1 MIPYQYAE
9 GEPLMN
15 YQIDKTSDVPLYIQI
30 RNAIEKGV
38 EKGDLKP
45 GDKLPSVIDLAKT
58 IGVTQ
63 ATIRRALKDLQDTG
77 HTSCHVGRGTFIHD
91 PAIDGSGLDNSDV
104 TNARLLPAQKVRE
117 QNSLEFAARRLRM
130 GVGKALSDIMS
141 LAAKPGIIQLT
152 KGVPD
157 PSLLPVNF
165 LQDLVQETL
174 LDSPDDLLEQTD
186 PLGRYDLR
194 QQIAERFSKENGVV
208 TPDQVLITNGSMQAI
223 TLVAQANLDMGYKV
237 LCETPCFKGVTD
249 SFTALGQWVETI
261 TRDDE
266 GPGAALAGKKNRN
279 PSYLLYLCPYAHNPT
294 GQHLTQERYG
304 ILVDWAKE
312 TSSLIVADELFKDLN
327 FSSKLQPS
335 LYKALGADQTI
346 VIGSLSKTVMTGL
359 RLGWVISSRERI
371 QMLAQFKRLMDH
383 SSPSLIQAIAN
394 TIFKSGRYESHT
406 VGMQAVYKKRCKTM
420 MAALKQYMPEEVK
433 WTRPDGG
440 FSLMLSLPQGYSSVA
455 LFLAAIEKGVSFLP
469 GPLFD
474 IDQRF
479 VNCFR
484 LSYAWADVE
493 QIKEGVELLAGA
505 VEELLQRPPG
515 DSGLSGLGSFY

>member
-1 MIPYQYAE
+1 
-9 GEPLMN
+9 
-15 YQIDKTSDVPLYIQI
+15 
-30 RNAIEKGV
+30 
-38 EKGDLKP
+38 
-45 GDKLPSVIDLAKT
+45 
-58 IGVTQ
+58 
-63 ATIRRALKDLQDTG
+63 
-77 HTSCHVGRGTFIHD
+77 
-91 PAIDGSGLDNSDV
+91 
-104 TNARLLPAQKVRE
+104 
-117 QNSLEFAARRLRM
+117 
-130 GVGKALSDIMS
+130 
-141 LAAKPGIIQLT
+141 
-152 KGVPD
+152 
-157 PSLLPVNF
+157 
-165 LQDLVQETL
+165 
-174 LDSPDDLLEQTD
+174 
-186 PLGRYDLR
+186 
-194 QQIAERFSKENGVV
+194 
-208 TPDQVLITNGSMQAI
+208 
-223 TLVAQANLDMGYKV
+223 
-237 LCETPCFKGVTD
+237 VTD

-261 TRDDE
+261 SRDDE
-266 GPGAALAGKKNRN
+266 GPGTALAGKKNRN

-406 VGMQAVYKKRCKTM
+406 VAMQAVYKKRCKTM

-433 WTRPDGG
+433 WTSPDGG

-484 LSYAWADVE
+484 ISYAWADVE